1 MKKHFSIL
9 IEILLC
15 CIPLSVSAKPGISF
29 SLNGIKTNS
38 DIAYGL
44 PIPSGADVS
53 LEIPL
58 CEGKNSLTLRAAA
71 GYESRMILRN
81 AATSFPISDPA
92 SIDALNRFFWTSSL
106 AELGFRHYM
115 LKNENELAW
124 IFALI
129 RGHYE
134 KNATSFPTTLF
145 SDAQSNESVS
155 ALGGMAYDTTRW
167 SEPNRKNGMY
177 GEFSLEYSPAFAH
190 FSGSP
195 ADFARVNLTAETF
208 IPLSPE
214 TGTLRNPSRIAPYL
228 VLYGMGDYLAGSSIP
243 QEALTTF
250 GGLLG
255 NDGIGDM
262 VRGSQPWGYEAATK
276 AYASAELRVAGAS
289 FKENLLVY
297 PIGYLFADIAGYAGL
312 YGSPIGPSFADN
324 AGVFASTGGGVSI
337 SVLNFLW
344 LGAYSGWRWSIRDP
358 LASIYYSSTHGFFWS
373 FTFVAHY

>member
-1 MKKHFSIL
+1 MKKHL
-9 IEILLC
+9 LVVLAILLYC
-15 CIPLSVSAKPGISF
+15 VPLSISAKPGISF

-44 PIPSGADVS
+44 PIPSGADFS
-53 LEIPL
+53 LEMPL
-58 CEGKNSLTLRAAA
+58 REGKNSLTFRAAA

-81 AATSFPISDPA
+81 AATSFPISAPA
-92 SIDALNRFFWTSSL
+92 RIDALNRFFCTNSL

-115 LKNENELAW
+115 LKYENELAW
-124 IFALI
+124 IFAII
-129 RGHYE
+129 RGRYE

-145 SDAQSNESVS
+145 SDAQSDESVS
-155 ALGGMAYDTTRW
+155 AVGGIAYDTTRW
-167 SEPNRKNGMY
+167 SEPNRKNGTY
-177 GEFSLEYSPAFAH
+177 GEFSFEYSPTFAH
-190 FSGSP
+190 FSGNP
-195 ADFARVNLTAETF
+195 TEFARVNLTAETF

-214 TGTLRNPSRIAPYL
+214 TRTLRNPSHIAPYL

-243 QEALTTF
+243 HEALTSF
-250 GGLLG
+250 GGLFG

-262 VRGSQPWGYEAATK
+262 VRGSQPWGYEATTK

-297 PIGYLFADIAGYAGL
+297 PVGYLFADIAGYASL
-312 YGSPIGPSFADN
+312 YGSPLSPSFADN

-337 SVLNFLW
+337 SMLNFLW

-358 LASIYYSSTHGFFWS
+358 LASIYYPSPQGFFWS